1 MINFAGKD
9 TNKRAKCQILFEY
22 LRAGVS
28 SMELNLRKMIKTL
41 LITVLIVAICVALLS
56 VKLIF
61 RKDGRFESQHIHDSK
76 AMRDRG
82 IHCVID
88 QDREARASGKAY

>member
-1 MINFAGKD
+1 MI
-9 TNKRAKCQILFEY
+9 E
-22 LRAGVS
+22 
-28 SMELNLRKMIKTL
+28 TL
-41 LITVLIVAICVALLS
+41 LISVLIIAIAVALLS

-61 RKDGRFESQHIHDSK
+61 RRNGSFSSQHIHDSK

-88 QDREARASGKAY
+88 QDREARRRGGAW